1 MGVYDPGLSRR
12 SAEEAHALRSHC
24 QHFSRLGWA
33 LFGQAASALTV
44 QILAIFLTGR
54 LAPGL
59 MHRAVFLWGLSVL
72 SVYGVGFPVFCAV
85 AGSAEAPPVAAPK
98 RPLGPARFFQA
109 YFIGL
114 SVLYLAN
121 SITLLLLSLAELL
134 RGQPVTNPVD
144 SIQNYPVGLNLLL
157 GCVIAPITEEF
168 MFRRLLLDRLRP
180 YGDLFAVLASAL
192 CFGLFHGNF
201 NQFLYAFAL
210 GAVFGYI
217 VLRTGCLWQ
226 TIVLHAMVNVIA
238 TGVSPLLGLLGERGE
253 QLLGTLV
260 LGSILLGVVFLAALR
275 RELRFGPGRLGLSPG
290 RTWRLFFENPGML
303 FFCLLA
309 LLEAVSFLIDFPGN

>member
-1 MGVYDPGLSRR
+1 MYTGEPGLPRLSTERAR
-12 SAEEAHALRSHC
+12 TLRNHC
-24 QHFSRLGWA
+24 RHFSRLGWA
-33 LFGQAASALTV
+33 LFGQAASALV
-44 QILAIFLTGR
+44 IQVLAVFLANW
-54 LAPGL
+54 LAPDL
-59 MHRAVFLWGLSVL
+59 MYHDLFLWGLSVL

-85 AGSAEAPPVAAPK
+85 AGSVEAPPAAVPK

-109 YFIGL
+109 YLIGL
-114 SVLYLAN
+114 SLLYLAN

-134 RGQPVTNPVD
+134 RGQPITNPVEN
-144 SIQNYPVGLNLLL
+144 IQDYPVGLNLVL

-168 MFRRLLLDRLRP
+168 MFRRILLDRLRP

-210 GAVFGYI
+210 GTVFGYI

-226 TIVLHAMVNVIA
+226 TILLHAMVNVIA
-238 TGVSPLLGLLGERGE
+238 TGVSPLLELLGERGN

-260 LGSILLGVVFLAALR
+260 LGSILLGIVFLAALR
-275 RELRFGPGRLGLSPG
+275 RELTFHPGRLGLSPG
-290 RTWRLFFENPGML
+290 CTWRLFFENPGVV

-309 LLEAVSFLIDFPGN
+309 LLEAVSFL